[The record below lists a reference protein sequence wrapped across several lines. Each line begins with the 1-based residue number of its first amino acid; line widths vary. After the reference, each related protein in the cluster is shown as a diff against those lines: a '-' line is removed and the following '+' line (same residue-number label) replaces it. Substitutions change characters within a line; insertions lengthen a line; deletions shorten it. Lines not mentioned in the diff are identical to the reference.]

1 MDKNKLNEIKDKV
14 YEAEGLL
21 ELADIRPDRISDLRG
36 LIERRLSEAVALCA
50 SLGTD
55 DQDDSGAEDSADNIT
70 PNLPDEE
77 SGAMIRPE
85 EAHSIEEVPVTEEEA
100 PVTEEETPVTEVPDV
115 SARTAETPVPQ
126 QVPQFCLND
135 RFRFRRVIFGG
146 SEAEFNNT
154 MEYVA
159 TLPSLTRAEDYF
171 YGDMALDPEDPDVAD
186 FMEIIKNYFER

>member
-21 ELADIRPDRISDLRG
+21 ELADIRPDRIPDLRG

-50 SLGTD
+50 SLCPE
-55 DQDDSGAEDSADNIT
+55 DQDGSDSEDSADNIT

-85 EAHSIEEVPVTEEEA
+85 EAHSIEEAPVTEEEA
-100 PVTEEETPVTEVPDV
+100 PVTEVPDV

>member
-21 ELADIRPDRISDLRG
+21 ELAVIRPDRIPDLRG

-55 DQDDSGAEDSADNIT
+55 DQDDSGTEDSADNIA
-70 PNLPDEE
+70 PNLLDEE
-77 SGAMIRPE
+77 PGAMIRPE
-85 EAHSIEEVPVTEEEA
+85 VEHSIEEA
-100 PVTEEETPVTEVPDV
+100 PVTEVPDV
-115 SARTAETPVPQ
+115 SARVAETPVPQ

-146 SEAEFNNT
+146 SEAEFNST

-159 TLPSLTRAEDYF
+159 TLPSLSLAEDYF
-171 YGDMALDPEDPDVAD
+171 YGDMALDPEDPDVVD
-186 FMEIIKNYFER
+186 FMEVIKNYFGQ